1 MNYLVIDISPKGLVN
16 WAILFGKFNIEKV
29 DSNEF
34 YNLYKIQYQ
43 NITFWIPESNSP
55 SRQFKVTHLKFIY
68 QYWPELENSTK
79 IVSLPDKISRDSDN
93 EEDSFI
99 EYVRTIYPPDTIY
112 LHLQFRGDPAQAAYT
127 QSSDNNVK
135 YISSSAVAENSYK
148 KTNHLHLYDLKLC
161 IPFFYYKHSLS
172 LANPKY
178 LESFQSKSLMDK
190 VFIYGRRMDEIESQL
205 RNRRYFLNKMNSIL
219 PDEMVEYGNLF
230 TMELEGQTVSLGLYH
245 FGNYIDYNSCMFNVV
260 NESINVD
267 SLKNRHSCWISE
279 KSVFAIMFA
288 TPIFLLAN
296 QEILETYRDMGIV
309 LLNDEFYADDIGD
322 RFEMFCNFIK
332 DSTPQER
339 NELYTKHRIIQNRN
353 REIMLDYINSPKINC
368 IEYLIN

>member
-16 WAILFGKFNIEKV
+16 FAVLFGKSNIEYV
-29 DSNEF
+29 ETNEF

-43 NITFWIPESNSP
+43 NKTFWIPQTNAP
-55 SRQFKVTHLKFIY
+55 SRPLEVTHLRYIY
-68 QYWPELENSTK
+68 QQWPEFKDYTK
-79 IVSLPDKISRDSDN
+79 IISLPDKVSHDSN
-93 EEDSFI
+93 GEEDSFV
-99 EYVRTIYPPDTIY
+99 EYVRTIYPSDTIY
-112 LHLQFRGDPAQAAYT
+112 LHLQFRGDPAHASYT
-127 QSSDNNVK
+127 QSIDNNVK
-135 YISSSAVAENSYK
+135 YISSSAVAENSFK

-178 LESFQSKSLMDK
+178 LESFQSKPLMDK

-219 PDEMVEYGNLF
+219 PDEMIEYGDLF
-230 TMELEGQTVSLGLYH
+230 TMEIEGQTVSLGLYH

-288 TPIFLLAN
+288 TPTFLLAN
-296 QEILETYRDMGIV
+296 QEILDTYKDMGIV
-309 LLNDEFYADDIGD
+309 FLNDEFYAEDIGD

-332 DSTPQER
+332 NSTYQER
-339 NELYTKHRIIQNRN
+339 NELYKKHRIIQNRN
-353 REIMLDYINSPKINC
+353 REILLNYINTPKTNC
-368 IEYLIN
+368 IEYLLN